1 MIGGRRMSKVKI
13 ISTLVLCLLSVT
25 LLTSCEKPGTE
36 LSELMIMQ
44 GIGIDFEKDIY
55 TVTVEIL
62 NNEQSGSPGGDGT
75 SEDKTKIYSA
85 KGETVSKALRKLTE
99 KSGNEPLFAH
109 NRVIVLGKKTITR
122 DLRDVI
128 DFFERDYDSRVS
140 QLICVAKN
148 STAEDIIRAELLKDG
163 VKCEILENMLEEGY
177 KNSIIPR
184 VRIIDAVNHL
194 KDSTAGICI
203 PAVSVQKNGENENY
217 FLDGCCVFGADG
229 KFLKYIDSN
238 AAEGLAFL
246 NDTIKKG
253 YITADISD
261 KGKATF
267 LINKGK
273 TDFEITEEDG
283 SLKYNMKIKLSCDL
297 DEIEGQENFKNDT
310 EILNALKTGIDESV
324 CKKVENTFISLQ
336 KTPSADV
343 IRFGKRLRLD
353 DLGLYNT
360 LYDDWNNIFPEIKLT
375 VTVETTMRRIGE
387 ETFDSRKEKS

>member
-1 MIGGRRMSKVKI
+1 MKKFKI
-13 ISTLVLCLLSVT
+13 AAALLLCLFSMMLLS
-25 LLTSCEKPGTE
+25 SCEKPGTE

-75 SEDKTKIYSA
+75 SENKTKVYSA
-85 KGETVSKALRKLTE
+85 KGETVSEALRKLTE

-109 NRVIVLGKKTITR
+109 NRVIVLGEKTITR
-122 DLRDVI
+122 DLRDII

-148 STAEDIIRAELLKDG
+148 SSAEDVIRAELFKDG

-194 KDSTAGICI
+194 KDSTSGLCI
-203 PAVSVQKNGENENY
+203 PAVSVQKSGENENY
-217 FLDGCCVFGADG
+217 YLDGCCVFGADG

-238 AAEGLAFL
+238 TAEGLAFL
-246 NDTIKKG
+246 NDSVKKG

-273 TDFEITEEDG
+273 TDFEITEDDG
-283 SLKYNMKIKLSCDL
+283 VLKYNMKIKLSCDL
-297 DEIEGQENFKNDT
+297 DEIEGQEHFKNDG
-310 EILNALKTGIDESV
+310 EILNALKKSVSESV

-336 KTPSADV
+336 NIPSADV
-343 IRFGKRLRLD
+343 VRFGKRLRLD
-353 DLGLYNT
+353 NEELYNT
-360 LYDDWNNIFPEIKLT
+360 LAADWDNVFPEIKLT
-375 VTVETTMRRIGE
+375 VSVETTIRRIGE
-387 ETFDSRKEKS
+387 ETFNSQKEK

>member
-1 MIGGRRMSKVKI
+1 MKKFKLAAV
-13 ISTLVLCLLSVT
+13 LLLCLTSVF
-25 LLTSCEKPGTE
+25 LFSSCEKPGTE

-44 GIGIDFEKDIY
+44 GIGIDFENDIY

-85 KGETVSKALRKLTE
+85 KGETVSEALRKLTE

-109 NRVIVLGKKTITR
+109 NRVIVLGEKTITR

-140 QLICVAKN
+140 QLICVAKKA
-148 STAEDIIRAELLKDG
+148 SAEEIIRAKLLKDG

-177 KNSIIPR
+177 KNSMVPR

-194 KDSTAGICI
+194 KDSTSGLCI

-217 FLDGCCVFGADG
+217 YLNGCGVFGTDG

-246 NDTIKKG
+246 NDTVQEG
-253 YITADISD
+253 YLTAKLTD
-261 KGKATF
+261 KGKATV
-267 LINKGK
+267 LINEGK
-273 TDFEITEEDG
+273 TGFEITEEDG
-283 SLKYNMKIKLSCDL
+283 ILKYNMNIKLSCDL
-297 DEIEGQENFKNDT
+297 DEVEGQENFQNDT
-310 EILNALKTGIDESV
+310 EILNALKTGIGEAV

-336 KTPSADV
+336 NTPSSDV

-353 DLGLYNT
+353 DLNLYNT
-360 LYDDWNNIFPEIKLT
+360 LYDDWNNVFPEIKLT
-375 VTVETTMRRIGE
+375 VTVETTIRRIGE
-387 ETFDSRKEKS
+387 ETFNSRKE

>member
-1 MIGGRRMSKVKI
+1 MIGGKKMKKI
-13 ISTLVLCLLSVT
+13 KLAAVLLLCFASVF
-25 LLTSCEKPGTE
+25 LFSSCEKPGTE

-75 SEDKTKIYSA
+75 SEEKTKIYYA
-85 KGETVSKALRKLTE
+85 KGETVSEALRKLTE

-109 NRVIVLGKKTITR
+109 NRVIVLGEKTITR
-122 DLRDVI
+122 DLRDII

-140 QLICVAKN
+140 QLICIAKN
-148 STAEDIIRAELLKDG
+148 SSAEEIIRAELLKDG

-194 KDSTAGICI
+194 KDSTSGVCI

-217 FLDGCCVFGADG
+217 YLDGCGVFGADG

-238 AAEGLAFL
+238 AAEGLTFL
-246 NDTIKKG
+246 NDTVQKG
-253 YITADISD
+253 YLTAKLSE
-261 KGKATF
+261 KGKATV

-273 TDFEITEEDG
+273 TRFEITEEDG
-283 SLKYNMKIKLSCDL
+283 VLKYNMNIKLSCDL
-297 DEIEGQENFKNDT
+297 DEIEGQENFQNDT
-310 EILNALKTGIDESV
+310 EILNAIKTGINESV

-336 KTPSADV
+336 NTPSSDV

-353 DLGLYNT
+353 NLKLYNT
-360 LYDDWNNIFPEIKLT
+360 LCDDWNNVFPEIKLT
-375 VTVETTMRRIGE
+375 VTVETTIRRIGE
-387 ETFDSRKEKS
+387 ETFNSRKDVS

>member
-1 MIGGRRMSKVKI
+1 MRKIKI
-13 ISTLVLCLLSVT
+13 ISALVLGLLSVT
-25 LLTSCEKPGTE
+25 LLSSCEKPGTE

-62 NNEQSGSPGGDGT
+62 NNEQSGSPGGDST
-75 SEDKTKIYSA
+75 SENKTKVYSA
-85 KGETVSKALRKLTE
+85 KGETVSEALRKLTE

-109 NRVIVLGKKTITR
+109 NRVIVLGEKTITR
-122 DLRDVI
+122 DLRDII

-140 QLICVAKN
+140 QLVCVAKN
-148 STAEDIIRAELLKDG
+148 SSAEDIIRAELLKDG

-194 KDSTAGICI
+194 KDATSGICI

-217 FLDGCCVFGADG
+217 FLDGCCVFGTDG

-283 SLKYNMKIKLSCDL
+283 VLKYNMKIKLSCDL
-297 DEIEGQENFKNDT
+297 DEIEGQENFTNDT
-310 EILNALKTGIDESV
+310 EILNALKTGIGESV

-336 KTPSADV
+336 KTPSSDV

-375 VTVETTMRRIGE
+375 VTVEATIRRIGE
-387 ETFDSRKEKS
+387 ETFNSRKEIS

>member
-1 MIGGRRMSKVKI
+1 MKKI
-13 ISTLVLCLLSVT
+13 KLAAVLLLCFASVF
-25 LLTSCEKPGTE
+25 LFSSCEKPGTE

-75 SEDKTKIYSA
+75 SEEKTKIYYA
-85 KGETVSKALRKLTE
+85 KGETVSEALRKLTE

-109 NRVIVLGKKTITR
+109 NRVIVLGEKTITR
-122 DLRDVI
+122 DLRDII

-140 QLICVAKN
+140 QLICIAKN
-148 STAEDIIRAELLKDG
+148 SSAEEIIRAELLKDG

-194 KDSTAGICI
+194 KDSTSGVCI

-217 FLDGCCVFGADG
+217 YLDGCGVFGADG

-238 AAEGLAFL
+238 AAEGLTFL
-246 NDTIKKG
+246 NDTVQKG
-253 YITADISD
+253 YLTAKLSE
-261 KGKATF
+261 KGKATV

-273 TDFEITEEDG
+273 TRFEITEEDG
-283 SLKYNMKIKLSCDL
+283 VLKYNMNIKLSCDL
-297 DEIEGQENFKNDT
+297 DEIEGQENFQNDT
-310 EILNALKTGIDESV
+310 EILNAIKTGINESV

-336 KTPSADV
+336 NTPSSDV

-353 DLGLYNT
+353 NLKLYNT
-360 LYDDWNNIFPEIKLT
+360 LCDDWNNVFPEIKLT
-375 VTVETTMRRIGE
+375 VTVETTIRRIGE
-387 ETFDSRKEKS
+387 ETFNSRKDVS

>member
-1 MIGGRRMSKVKI
+1 MRKFKVTI
-13 ISTLVLCLLSVT
+13 ALILCILCVLFFS
-25 LLTSCEKPGTE
+25 SCEKPGTE

-44 GIGIDFEKDIY
+44 GIGIDFENGIY

-75 SEDKTKIYSA
+75 SENKTKVYSA
-85 KGETVSKALRKLTE
+85 KGETISEALRKLTE

-109 NRVIVLGKKTITR
+109 NRVIVLGEKTITR
-122 DLRDVI
+122 DLRDII

-140 QLICVAKN
+140 QLICVAKG
-148 STAEDIIRAELLKDG
+148 SSAEDVIRAELFKDG

-194 KDSTAGICI
+194 KDVTSGLCV
-203 PAVSVQKNGENENY
+203 PAVRVQKNGENENY
-217 FLDGCCVFGADG
+217 FLDGCCVFGFDG
-229 KFLKYIDSN
+229 KFLKYIDSDT
-238 AAEGLAFL
+238 AQGLAFL
-246 NDTIKKG
+246 NDSVKEG

-261 KGKATF
+261 KGKATL

-273 TDFEITEEDG
+273 TDFEIVEEDG
-283 SLKYNMKIKLSCDL
+283 VLKYNMKIRLSCDL

-310 EILNALKTGIDESV
+310 EILNALKTGVGESV
-324 CKKVENTFISLQ
+324 CKKVENTFITLQ
-336 KTPSADV
+336 NTPSSDV

-353 DLGLYNT
+353 NLQLYNI
-360 LYDDWNNIFPEIKLT
+360 LCDDWSNIFPEIKLT
-375 VTVETTMRRIGE
+375 VTVETTIRRIGE
-387 ETFDSRKEKS
+387 ETFNSRKIS

>member
-1 MIGGRRMSKVKI
+1 MKKI
-13 ISTLVLCLLSVT
+13 KLAAVLLLCFASVF
-25 LLTSCEKPGTE
+25 LFSSCEKPGTE

-75 SEDKTKIYSA
+75 SEEKTKIYYA
-85 KGETVSKALRKLTE
+85 KGETVSEALRKLTE

-109 NRVIVLGKKTITR
+109 NRVIVLGEKTITR
-122 DLRDVI
+122 DLRDII

-140 QLICVAKN
+140 QLICIAKN
-148 STAEDIIRAELLKDG
+148 SSAEEIIRAELLKDG

-194 KDSTAGICI
+194 KDSTSGVCI
-203 PAVSVQKNGENENY
+203 PAVSVQKNGGNENY
-217 FLDGCCVFGADG
+217 YLDGCGVFGADG

-238 AAEGLAFL
+238 VAEGLTFL
-246 NDTIKKG
+246 NDTVQKG
-253 YITADISD
+253 YLTAKLSK
-261 KGKATF
+261 KGKATV

-273 TDFEITEEDG
+273 TRFEITEEDG
-283 SLKYNMKIKLSCDL
+283 VLKYNMNIKLSCDL
-297 DEIEGQENFKNDT
+297 DEIEGQENFQNDT
-310 EILNALKTGIDESV
+310 EILNAIKTGINESV

-336 KTPSADV
+336 NTPSSDV

-353 DLGLYNT
+353 NLKLYNT
-360 LYDDWNNIFPEIKLT
+360 LCDDWNNVFPEIKLT
-375 VTVETTMRRIGE
+375 VTVETTIRRIGE
-387 ETFDSRKEKS
+387 ETFNSHKDVS